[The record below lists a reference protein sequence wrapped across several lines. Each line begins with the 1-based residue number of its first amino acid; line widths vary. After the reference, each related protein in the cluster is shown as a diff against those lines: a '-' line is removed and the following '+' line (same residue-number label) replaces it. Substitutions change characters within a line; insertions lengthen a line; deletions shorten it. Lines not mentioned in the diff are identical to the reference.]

1 MQKQPLRIALITS
14 LYAPFLAG
22 VSVAVHQRVNWL
34 LKQGHEVFL
43 IHPEINDKYPKKVG
57 SRPMP
62 SITENQAFP
71 NFSSF
76 AFPTEPLIFY
86 KSLPQPLNHR
96 HWSDTKLLEKFK
108 PDIIIVEEAPQLRG
122 FYSLFLQGYGRPV
135 GIEYARKTGTPIISL
150 FHTDI
155 VAYIRYYLG
164 NKFFNLISP
173 ILPGIIKKFSEEYD
187 ANFFPSR
194 EELKKYQKLK
204 SQRSEYLPYQGVDCQ
219 RFQPKNICYNPIP
232 EDKRPTLLFVGRITS
247 EKSVTQL
254 IDIYPLVAAK
264 IPDVHLVI
272 IGSGPL
278 DAEMRKLAEKFV
290 PGITIWGE
298 SHGNELLGWYTR
310 ADLFVNPSLTEN
322 FCTSN
327 SEALASGTPIVA
339 ANVPSATEQVIH
351 GKNGFLAEANDI
363 VDFANK
369 IVEILGNPQLKA
381 EMSKQARLS
390 ILPFDWTACS
400 QKFEDKLYEVV
411 EGKKGNM

>member
-43 IHPEINDKYPKKVG
+43 IHPAINDKYPKKVG

-62 SITENQAFP
+62 SIEENQVFP

-86 KSLPQPLNHR
+86 KSLPQPLSHR
-96 HWSDTKLLEKFK
+96 HWSDTKLLEQFK

-232 EDKRPTLLFVGRITS
+232 EDKRPTLLFVGRIT
-247 EKSVTQL
+247 
-254 IDIYPLVAAK
+254 A
-264 IPDVHLVI
+264 
-272 IGSGPL
+272 
-278 DAEMRKLAEKFV
+278 
-290 PGITIWGE
+290 
-298 SHGNELLGWYTR
+298 
-310 ADLFVNPSLTEN
+310 VN
-322 FCTSN
+322 
-327 SEALASGTPIVA
+327 
-339 ANVPSATEQVIH
+339 
-351 GKNGFLAEANDI
+351 
-363 VDFANK
+363 
-369 IVEILGNPQLKA
+369 
-381 EMSKQARLS
+381 
-390 ILPFDWTACS
+390 
-400 QKFEDKLYEVV
+400 
-411 EGKKGNM
+411 